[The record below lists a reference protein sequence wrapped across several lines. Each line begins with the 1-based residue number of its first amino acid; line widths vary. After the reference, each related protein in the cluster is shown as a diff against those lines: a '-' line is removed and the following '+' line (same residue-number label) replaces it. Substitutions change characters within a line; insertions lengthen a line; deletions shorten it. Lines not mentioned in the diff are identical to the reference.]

1 MAKKKPPN
9 TVTHQVF
16 LPDEL
21 HRKVTAL
28 ANYGQ
33 ADDFIVECLMEAI
46 EPRRQQWLEKEVAKT
61 RQTKA

>member
-21 HRKVTAL
+21 PRKVTAL

-33 ADDFIVECLMEAI
+33 ADDFY
-46 EPRRQQWLEKEVAKT
+46 RRVFDGSDRATMAAMARERGCEN
-61 RQTKA
+61 KAD